1 MVGLFATCLFI
12 LIFGLNLKVISR
24 TLTLT
29 TESPKD
35 VVTQLTK
42 MGLKIVYAGIAIVLI
57 GGIIFVGIAK
67 CGVEPCPQDG
77 ITIAS
82 TGNAVL
88 ALGFTT
94 IIGARG
100 RPETVRKGARIV
112 ICIGAG
118 LFLVSLIAYL
128 IMAYLPKG

>member
-1 MVGLFATCLFI
+1 VVGLFAACLFI

-24 TLTLT
+24 MLTLT

-67 CGVEPCPQDG
+67 CGLEPRAQDG

-94 IIGARG
+94 IVGAHGQRHEKAVRIGARIAIG
-100 RPETVRKGARIV
+100 V
-112 ICIGAG
+112 GAG
-118 LFLVSLIAYL
+118 LFLIFLIAYL
-128 IMAYLPKG
+128 IMTYC